1 MTDAAGPKT
10 ISRIIDI
17 QALPD
22 TGAEYKLAPSVEE
35 RRAIAER
42 LGVQSIDT
50 LTGEFVVRA
59 VRGGVEIELRIIASV
74 GRICVASLEPM
85 TEAIDEKI
93 KMSFE
98 RIYSDDLENED
109 DGDILR
115 EPLDGD
121 EIDIGELLVQ
131 HLSLALDP
139 YPRKEGAEGLF
150 DKYRDAASTSPFDAL
165 KGLAKRET

>member
-1 MTDAAGPKT
+1 VIYTAGLKT
-10 ISRIIDI
+10 ISRVIDI
-17 QALPD
+17 HSLPD
-22 TGAEYKLAPSVEE
+22 DGAEYKLEPSAEE
-35 RRAIAER
+35 RSAIAAR
-42 LGVQSIDT
+42 LDIQSVDS
-50 LTGEFVVRA
+50 LCGDFVITP
-59 VRGGVEIELRIIASV
+59 VRGGVEVQLRIVASV

-85 TEAIDEKI
+85 TETIDEKI

-98 RIYSDDLENED
+98 RNYCEDLENED
-109 DGDILR
+109 DGDILL
-115 EPLDGD
+115 EPLDGG

-139 YPRKEGAEGLF
+139 YPRKEGAEDLV